1 MSLPDTERILLGP
14 GPSLIPPRVIRAMA
28 APVLSHLDPDFV
40 PMLGEVSAG
49 LRKVFRAD
57 DQALAV
63 ATSGTGTSA
72 MEAAVANVVSEGA
85 RGVVIVTGYFGER
98 LAEIFSRYGARVR
111 RIDVEWGRAVDPQ
124 RLRDEL
130 RREGADV
137 VGMVHAE
144 TSTGVRNP
152 IRELAAIVREQ
163 GAMSIVDTVTSLGG
177 HDVDMAGWGVDVA
190 YSCAQKCVGAP
201 SGIAPLAVAGGARKR
216 LVKCRSFYLD
226 LALLEDY
233 WVRKKYHHTMCS
245 SLVYALREALQMI
258 EEEGLD
264 ARHARHERHHHAL
277 VAALD
282 AMGLSL
288 LPPAGERLWTLNA
301 VRVPAGVDEAA
312 VRRTLLNSFNIEVG
326 AGLGPLAG
334 KIWRVGLMGAS
345 STPQTLLQFLAALEE
360 ALVLNGHHVPS
371 GSGVAAASAALR
383 PQMANAM
390 ASA

>member
-14 GPSLIPPRVIRAMA
+14 GPSLIPPRVLRALS

-40 PMLGEVSAG
+40 PLLKDVGTS
-49 LRKVFRAD
+49 LRRLFKT
-57 DQALAV
+57 DQGALAL

-72 MEAAVANVVSEGA
+72 MEAAVANVVSEGT
-85 RGVVIVTGYFGER
+85 RGVVIVTGYFGDR
-98 LAEIFSRYGARVR
+98 LAQIFERYGATVR

-130 RREGADV
+130 RRDGADV

-152 IRELAAIVREQ
+152 IKELAGIVRES
-163 GAMSIVDTVTSLGG
+163 GALSIVDTVTSLGG
-177 HDVDMAGWGVDVA
+177 HEVDMAGWGVDIS

-201 SGIAPLAVAGGARKR
+201 SGIAPIAVSGSARQR

-226 LALLEDY
+226 LKLLEDY
-233 WVRKKYHHTMCS
+233 WVGGKYHHTMCS

-258 EEEGLD
+258 EEEGLE
-264 ARHARHERHHHAL
+264 ARWARHERHHLAL
-277 VAALD
+277 AAGLS

-288 LPPAGERLWTLNA
+288 LPPAGARLWTLNT

-345 STPQTLLQFLAALEE
+345 STHQTLLQFLAALEE
-360 ALVLNGHHVPS
+360 SLVLSGHKVPS
-371 GSGVAAASAALR
+371 GAGVAAASAALR
-383 PQMANAM
+383 PQLANA
-390 ASA
+390 

>member
-14 GPSLIPPRVIRAMA
+14 GPSLIPPRVLRALS

-40 PMLGEVSAG
+40 PLLHDVGRS
-49 LRKVFRAD
+49 LRKLFRAD
-57 DQALAV
+57 ENALAL

-72 MEAAVANVVSEGA
+72 MEAAVANTVADGM
-85 RGVVIVTGYFGER
+85 RGVVIVTGYFGDR
-98 LAEIFSRYGARVR
+98 LAQILERYGARVR
-111 RIDVEWGRAVDPQ
+111 RIDVEWGRAVDPH
-124 RLRDEL
+124 RLHDEL

-152 IRELAAIVREQ
+152 IKELAAIASEH
-163 GAMSIVDTVTSLGG
+163 GALSIVDTVTSLGG
-177 HDVDMAGWGVDVA
+177 HDVDMAGWGVDVS

-201 SGIAPLAVAGGARKR
+201 SGIAPICVSGNARQR
-216 LVKCRSFYLD
+216 LVSCRSFYLD
-226 LALLEDY
+226 LKLLEDY
-233 WVRKKYHHTMCS
+233 WVRGKYHHTMCS
-245 SLVYALREALQMI
+245 SLVYALREALLMI
-258 EEEGLD
+258 EEEGLEARW
-264 ARHARHERHHHAL
+264 ARHQRHHLAL
-277 VAALD
+277 AAGLA

-288 LPPAGERLWTLNA
+288 LPPAGERLWTLNT

-345 STPQTLLQFLAALEE
+345 STHQTLLQFLAALEE
-360 ALVLNGHHVPS
+360 SLVLSGHSVPS
-371 GSGVAAASAALR
+371 GAGVAAASASLR
-383 PQMANAM
+383 PQLADA
-390 ASA
+390 